1 MQATV
6 ASFEHSTG
14 SGTVLLDDGVR
25 LAFDADAF
33 AASELRHLRP
43 GQRLH
48 IDVADDQ
55 TTIIQLAIFAS

>member
-25 LAFDADAF
+25 LQFDGEVF
-33 AASELRHLRP
+33 AAAGLRHLRP

-48 IDVADDQ
+48 IDVADDR
-55 TTIIQLAIFAS
+55 TTITRLAIFAS

>member
-6 ASFEHSTG
+6 ESFQHSTG

-25 LAFDADAF
+25 LAFDGDVF
-33 AASELRHLRP
+33 TTSGLRHLRP

-48 IDVADDQ
+48 IDVADDR
-55 TTIIQLAIFAS
+55 TTITRLAIFAF